1 MDRQEF
7 FSLIDK
13 WIDGSASD
21 AEVQSLMNYYH
32 SFHAPADWD
41 ESQLGAK
48 ALLADEME
56 QQVLTAIR
64 SATPAVVPVKRIP
77 WLKIAAAVLLLLAV
91 GSGWW
96 YRAQVLPPT
105 HTVSSKIFVTKAGEH
120 QKMKLPDGT
129 TVWLSPASSLQYAD
143 TFFKGSREVVLSG
156 EAFFEVVQSPQQPF
170 IIHSDKVATR
180 VLGTSFNIQAFA
192 VQPDVAVTVLT
203 GKVAVAAGA
212 GEAVP
217 VAPQQRAVF
226 SKSTGIITK
235 EENVSTAE
243 LLNRREGILK
253 YNRASLA
260 EVATQLGYYYN
271 VTIEIAGNTSNCFYF
286 GEFNTHGT
294 LEKALQQLC
303 LTLNATLEKNGT
315 KYIIRKSGEC

>member
-13 WIDGSASD
+13 WMDGSASD
-21 AEVQSLMNYYH
+21 TEIRSLMNYYH
-32 SFHAPADWD
+32 SFQSAADWD

-48 ALLADEME
+48 ALLEAEME
-56 QQVLTAIR
+56 QQLLLAIR
-64 SATPAVVPVKRIP
+64 SATPVATPVKRIP
-77 WLKIAAAVLLLLAV
+77 WLKIAAAVLLLLAL
-91 GSGWW
+91 GGGWW
-96 YRAQVLPPT
+96 YRAGIRPPV
-105 HTVSSKIFVTKAGEH
+105 HTMSSKLFVTKAGEH
-120 QKMKLPDGT
+120 QKMQLPDGT

-143 TFFKGSREVVLSG
+143 TFFKGSREVVLTG
-156 EAFFEVVQSPQQPF
+156 EAFFEVANSPQQPF

-180 VLGTSFNIQAFA
+180 VLGTSFNIQAFEA
-192 VQPDVAVTVLT
+192 QPDVAVTVLT

-212 GEAVP
+212 ATAVQ

-226 SKSTGIITK
+226 SKATGLITK

-253 YNRASLA
+253 YDRASLA
-260 EVATQLGYYYN
+260 EVTTQLGYYYN